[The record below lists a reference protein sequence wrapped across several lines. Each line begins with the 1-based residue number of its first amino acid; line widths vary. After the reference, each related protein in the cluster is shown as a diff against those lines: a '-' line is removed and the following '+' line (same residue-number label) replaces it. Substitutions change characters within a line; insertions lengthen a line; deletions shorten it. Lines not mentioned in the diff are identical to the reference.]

1 MSKWTDFRDDI
12 VESLQVEEITEQV
25 KQNLT
30 KQIVESILPA
40 IKTAADGF
48 TAKIKEQAKTE
59 HGWCKIRDML
69 VLPLA
74 INGLI
79 YVVEMVLTKT
89 TQKIYLG
96 SRYFYYNQS
105 KKIDKRV
112 IICYN

>member
-1 MSKWTDFRDDI
+1 MSKWTAFRDDI
-12 VESLQVEEITEQV
+12 VESLQVEEVTEQV

-30 KQIVESILPA
+30 RQIVESILPA
-40 IKTAADGF
+40 VKTAADGF

-59 HGWCKIRDML
+59 TGWCKIRDML

-89 TQKIYLG
+89 MEKTA
-96 SRYFYYNQS
+96 
-105 KKIDKRV
+105 
-112 IICYN
+112 

>member
-48 TAKIKEQAKTE
+48 TAKIKEQAKAET
-59 HGWCKIRDML
+59 GWCKIRDML

-89 TQKIYLG
+89 MEKTA
-96 SRYFYYNQS
+96 
-105 KKIDKRV
+105 
-112 IICYN
+112 

>member
-25 KQNLT
+25 KRNLT

-40 IKTAADGF
+40 VKTAADGF

-59 HGWCKIRDML
+59 TGWCKIRDML

-89 TQKIYLG
+89 MEKTA
-96 SRYFYYNQS
+96 
-105 KKIDKRV
+105 
-112 IICYN
+112 

>member
-25 KQNLT
+25 KRNLT

-40 IKTAADGF
+40 VKTAADGF
-48 TAKIKEQAKTE
+48 TAKIKEQAKMET
-59 HGWCKIRDML
+59 GWCKIRDIL
-69 VLPLA
+69 VLPLV

-89 TQKIYLG
+89 MEKTA
-96 SRYFYYNQS
+96 
-105 KKIDKRV
+105 
-112 IICYN
+112 

>member
-30 KQIVESILPA
+30 KQIVESILPT

-59 HGWCKIRDML
+59 HGWCRIRDML

-89 TQKIYLG
+89 MEKTA
-96 SRYFYYNQS
+96 
-105 KKIDKRV
+105 
-112 IICYN
+112 

>member
-12 VESLQVEEITEQV
+12 VESLQVEEVTEQV

-59 HGWCKIRDML
+59 QGWCKIRDML
-69 VLPLA
+69 VLPLLIDGA
-74 INGLI
+74 I

-89 TQKIYLG
+89 MEKTA
-96 SRYFYYNQS
+96 
-105 KKIDKRV
+105 
-112 IICYN
+112 

>member
-12 VESLQVEEITEQV
+12 VESLQVEEVTEQA

-59 HGWCKIRDML
+59 RGWCKIRDML
-69 VLPLA
+69 VLPLV
-74 INGLI
+74 INGAI

-89 TQKIYLG
+89 MEKT
-96 SRYFYYNQS
+96 
-105 KKIDKRV
+105 V
-112 IICYN
+112 

>member
-40 IKTAADGF
+40 TKTAADSF
-48 TAKIKEQAKTE
+48 TAKIKEQAKAET
-59 HGWCKIRDML
+59 GWCKIRDML

-89 TQKIYLG
+89 MEKTA
-96 SRYFYYNQS
+96 
-105 KKIDKRV
+105 
-112 IICYN
+112 

>member
-25 KQNLT
+25 KRNLT

-40 IKTAADGF
+40 VKTAADGF
-48 TAKIKEQAKTE
+48 TAKIKEQAKMET
-59 HGWCKIRDML
+59 GWCKIRDML
-69 VLPLA
+69 VLPLV

-89 TQKIYLG
+89 MEKTA
-96 SRYFYYNQS
+96 
-105 KKIDKRV
+105 
-112 IICYN
+112 